1 MKINH
6 LTPDTLF
13 DSRPYAFTQV
23 VVSESKRMIHCAGQ
37 TACDKNMKFIGLGDL
52 AAQAEYALS
61 NLGLALAAAGAGP
74 GNVVQLRVYVVQYK
88 PDYLP
93 IIGTALGKFFAPH
106 PCPANTLIG
115 VQSLALPEFM
125 IEIEATAVID

>member
-1 MKINH
+1 MKINR

-23 VVSESKRMIHCAGQ
+23 VVTEGKRLVHCSGQ
-37 TACDKNMKFIGLGDL
+37 TACDKDLNFVGVGDL
-52 AAQAEYALS
+52 AAQAECALA

-74 GNVVQLRVYVVQYK
+74 QNVARLRCYVVQYK
-88 PDYLP
+88 LDYLE
-93 IIGTALGKFFAPH
+93 IIGKALGAFFAPQA
-106 PCPANTLIG
+106 PPANTLIG
-115 VQSLALPEFM
+115 VQALALPEFM

>member
-23 VVSESKRMIHCAGQ
+23 VVTEGRRLVHCSGQ
-37 TACDKNMKFIGLGDL
+37 TACDKDLNFVGVGNM
-52 AAQAEYALS
+52 AAQAECALA
-61 NLGLALAAAGAGP
+61 NLGLALAAAGARP
-74 GNVVQLRVYVVQYK
+74 ENVARIRCYVVNYT

-93 IIGTALGKFFAPH
+93 VIGAALAKFFAPH
-106 PCPANTLIG
+106 PCPANTMIG

>member
-1 MKINH
+1 MKIKHIN
-6 LTPDTLF
+6 PKTLF
-13 DSRPYAFTQV
+13 DSNSYAFTQV
-23 VVSESKRMIHCAGQ
+23 VVTKGKRMIHCSGQ
-37 TACDKNMKFIGLGDL
+37 TACDKKMNFVGVGDL
-52 AAQAEYALS
+52 AAQAECALA

-74 GNVVQLRVYVVQYK
+74 EHVARIRMYVVQYK

-93 IIGTALGKFFAPH
+93 IIGAAIGKFFAPH
-106 PCPANTLIG
+106 PPPANTLIG

>member
-23 VVSESKRMIHCAGQ
+23 VVSEGKRLIHCSGQ
-37 TACDKNMKFIGLGDL
+37 TACDKDMNFIGVGDL
-52 AAQAEYALS
+52 AAQTECAFA

-74 GNVVQLRVYVVQYK
+74 ENVVRIRMYIVQYK
-88 PDYLP
+88 PDYLE
-93 IIGTALGKFFAPH
+93 IIGKATAAFFAPH
-106 PCPANTLIG
+106 PRPANTLIG